1 MNIWKNLSIAQKQ
14 ATGFG
19 AVIILLIILVV
30 FSFSGIGKIV
40 SNAKEVITGN
50 KLNGLLAQKEVD
62 HLNWANQVNEL
73 LTNEKV
79 SQLSVETDHKNCSF
93 GKWLDGSQRK
103 SAENLVPEIKPL
115 LEQIEKPHKDIH
127 ESAIQIKKY
136 FRETHKGLMLTM
148 SNRLIDH
155 LNWVATIAQEIAEEA
170 GGLYSYQAKL
180 KNSTEAIM
188 RMVEIIASNDKLGD
202 MNMRKQLVIDMINK
216 IRYGDKSDGYY
227 WINDLNENMVL
238 HPIKP
243 ALNGKNL
250 THFKDPKGKYIFQDF
265 VKLCKQQQKGFICYY
280 WPYPG
285 QDEPV
290 PKISYV
296 SLYKPWGWIIG
307 TGVYLDHN
315 NKKLLKRAEQ
325 FASNKPFTLS
335 VQKDSSL
342 CKFGQYLKHPDTQE
356 LKKNF
361 PEFKDA
367 MDNIIAPH
375 EKLHNSAIKIE
386 QQINQ
391 LNITSAILT
400 YQTETTQAIDNITK
414 YFTQAMI
421 AEENRIENANKAKQV
436 YAEVTMPSLQKLQTL
451 LADIRAKTRVNIMT
465 DEMMLAHATTTQR
478 NLIVWGTFAVIIG
491 LIMAFV
497 IARALINPIVK
508 SVGFANTMSQG
519 DFTASLDIEQNDE
532 IGTLAK
538 ALNSMT
544 TRLNKMFTEIAE
556 GVKTLAA
563 SSTELSSVSQQLCN
577 GANLQ
582 SSKANTVAAASE
594 EMSANMG
601 NVASGIEQANS
612 NVNMVASAAEQMS
625 ATINEIAGK
634 AESARS
640 TTTSAVSQAQ
650 NASIRVNELGKAATA
665 IGAVTEAIND
675 ISEQTNLLALN
686 ATIEAAR
693 AGEAGKGFAVV
704 ANEIKELAK
713 QTSGATDEIKK
724 QIEGIQGSTSFTV
737 TEIQNISNVIKDVND
752 IVTAIAV
759 AMEEQTTV
767 TKDIAMNI
775 NQASMGI
782 KDISRSV
789 NETSAASS
797 EIAKNISEVYQSSTE
812 CSGGSLEVQTSA
824 THLSELAEK
833 LKQMVGQFKL
843 K

>member
-19 AVIILLIILVV
+19 AVIVLLIILVI

-79 SQLSVETDHKNCSF
+79 TQLSVETEHKNCSF
-93 GKWLDGSQRK
+93 GKWLYGRERK
-103 SAENLVPEIKPL
+103 LAENLVPEIKPL

-127 ESAIQIKKY
+127 ESALEVQKY
-136 FRETHKGLMLTM
+136 FREIHKGLMLTM
-148 SNRLIDH
+148 SDKLIDH
-155 LNWVATIAQEIAEEA
+155 LNWVATVAQEIAEEA
-170 GGLYSYQAKL
+170 GGLYSYQSKL

-188 RMVEIIASNDKLGD
+188 RMVEIIASNEKLGD
-202 MNMRKQLVIDMINK
+202 MNTRKQLVFDLINK
-216 IRYGDKSDGYY
+216 VRYGEKKDGYY

-238 HPIKP
+238 HPINP
-243 ALNGKNL
+243 SLNGKNL
-250 THFKDPKGKYIFQDF
+250 TNFKDPKGKYIFQEF
-265 VKLCKQQQKGFICYY
+265 VKLCNQQQKGFICYY

-285 QDEPV
+285 QVDPV

-325 FASNKPFTLS
+325 FASNKPFSLS
-335 VQKDSSL
+335 IQKDSSL
-342 CKFGQYLKHPDTQE
+342 CKFGQYLKHPDTLE
-356 LKKNF
+356 IKNNF

-367 MDNIIAPH
+367 MEKIIVPH
-375 EKLHNSAIKIE
+375 EKLHRSAIKIE
-386 QQINQ
+386 QQINE
-391 LNITSAILT
+391 LNIMSAIRT
-400 YQTETTQAIDNITK
+400 YQTETMQAIDEIEK
-414 YFTQAMI
+414 YFTLAMQA
-421 AEENRIENANKAKQV
+421 EVDRIEYTNKAKQV
-436 YAEVTMPSLQKLQTL
+436 YAEVTMPALQQLQTL
-451 LADIRAKTRVNIMT
+451 LADIRAKARANIMT
-465 DEMMLAHATTTQR
+465 DELMLDHATTTQR
-478 NLIVWGTFAVIIG
+478 NLIVWGIFAVIIG
-491 LIMAFV
+491 IIMAFV
-497 IARALINPIVK
+497 IARALIKPIVK

-519 DFTASLDIEQNDE
+519 DFTASLDIDQNDE

-538 ALNSMT
+538 ALNAMT
-544 TRLNKMFTEIAE
+544 IRLNKMFSEIAE
-556 GVKTLAA
+556 GVKSLAA
-563 SSTELSSVSQQLCN
+563 SSTELSSVSHQLCN
-577 GANLQ
+577 GADLQ

-594 EMSANMG
+594 EMSANME

-634 AESARS
+634 AESARN

-650 NASIRVNELGKAATA
+650 NASIRVNELGSAATA
-665 IGAVTEAIND
+665 IGAVTETIND

-759 AMEEQTTV
+759 AMEEQAAV
-767 TKDIAMNI
+767 TKEIAMNI
-775 NQASMGI
+775 NQASIGI
-782 KDISRSV
+782 KDISKSV

-812 CSGGSLEVQTSA
+812 CSGGSFEVQTSA
-824 THLSELAEK
+824 TNLSELAEK
-833 LKQMVGQFKL
+833 LRQMVGQFKL
-843 K
+843 R